1 MKRSG
6 IYTALLLS
14 SVAYAQTPPAPS
26 IRITAVRADVPQ
38 QPVVPEVLISLF
50 HIRTKASYGRRATDR
65 NGVVLLDLPA
75 DLVEAA
81 YLQVTAEGKELAVY
95 QPAAGSL
102 PASAL
107 LTTRSLTVELVP
119 KRSDLLQTPVQ
130 IQARLNEEQRIL
142 RENHEVRLQNASLQ
156 SDLASLKAEQERE
169 REEYRRRWSE
179 ATGFT
184 VDELANVVRAFARAI
199 LENPGAHSVD
209 ERALALYA
217 QGRIDEAGQLLRED
231 ELSATDKRSRELQ
244 ALRDRV
250 TQELEKAERASAEET
265 IRRLG
270 RAAGLFTQAF
280 EFQKAVDTWAD
291 CVARIDPKFAD
302 VRASALVEQG
312 NALQELGG
320 KGESAESAAS
330 YRDAVAAFRSALEV
344 YTRATLPQD
353 WAATQN
359 NLGIALSGQAA
370 RTSGQAGVNLLI
382 QAVIA
387 YRRALEVHTRAT
399 LPQKWATTQ
408 SNLGAALSGQAG
420 RASGQSAVFLL
431 AQAVAAY
438 RSVLEV
444 RTRATL
450 PQDWARTQNNLGA
463 ALTDQAGHTSGQAA
477 VDLLAQAVA
486 AFRSALEVCTRAT
499 FPQDWAKIQNNLGV
513 ALRDQ
518 AGRARGQAAADLLA
532 QAVAAYRSA
541 LEVYTRATLPQDW
554 AMTQNNLG
562 VALSGQAWRTSGQ
575 AGVDLLAQAVAA
587 YRSALEV
594 NTRATLPQNWAKAQN
609 NLGNALRDQA
619 ARASWQVAVDL
630 LAQAVAAY
638 RSALEVYTRA
648 TFPQDWAMTQY
659 NLGYAFSDQ
668 AGRASGQAAVDLLA
682 QAVAAYRSA
691 LEVRTRTTLPQ
702 DWAMTQNNLGNAL
715 RDQAGRTTGQ
725 AALDLLAQ
733 AVAAYRSALE
743 VNTRTTL
750 PQEWARTENN
760 LANALAAAGD
770 WLDAATATEGVL
782 ELYPNL
788 EEALSR
794 LASLYEDRLFD
805 YDRAFPLFQ
814 KLLAMSKTAGN
825 LENLAESLLANGR
838 FTDCDKAWTALTIE
852 ILSPNHLPLRDAF
865 RLACQSAAGDSTAAR
880 ATAVGLASA
889 TLEPTGWGFSGTL
902 HFLSTYAAFAD
913 HRDAWVGLFT
923 ALDKADTSAFR
934 AALREI
940 QASLNSR

>member
-541 LEVYTRATLPQDW
+541 LEV
-554 AMTQNNLG
+554 
-562 VALSGQAWRTSGQ
+562 
-575 AGVDLLAQAVAA
+575 
-587 YRSALEV
+587 
-594 NTRATLPQNWAKAQN
+594 NTRATLPQNWAKA
-609 NLGNALRDQA
+609 
-619 ARASWQVAVDL
+619 
-630 LAQAVAAY
+630 
-638 RSALEVYTRA
+638 
-648 TFPQDWAMTQY
+648 
-659 NLGYAFSDQ
+659 
-668 AGRASGQAAVDLLA
+668 
-682 QAVAAYRSA
+682 
-691 LEVRTRTTLPQ
+691 
-702 DWAMTQNNLGNAL
+702 QNNLGNAL